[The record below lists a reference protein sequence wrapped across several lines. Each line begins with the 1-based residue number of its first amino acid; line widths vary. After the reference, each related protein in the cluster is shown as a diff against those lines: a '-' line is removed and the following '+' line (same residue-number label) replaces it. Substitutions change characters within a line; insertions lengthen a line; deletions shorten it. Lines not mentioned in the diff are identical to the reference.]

1 MKHHPEFSWL
11 EQYAAATLPLPVA
24 LCVSTHLSFCGE
36 CRRQL
41 DLLQNLGGLLFAQ
54 LEPMPVADELLQ
66 RILGRIDE
74 PRDEIA
80 EVVKEP
86 MVVAPMS
93 SVAPEQGSAI
103 ENNVDH
109 IPQPLCKL
117 IGAEYRNVKWS
128 RMLPSLHAANL
139 SVGDQDYSVALHRV
153 KPGGK
158 IPRHD
163 HRGQE
168 FTVVLRG
175 SFSDEYGIYSDG
187 DFILREPGDEHLPLA
202 ARYEECICL
211 TVQQAPVRFTGLFWR
226 CLNPLLR

>member
-36 CRRQL
+36 CRRQI
-41 DLLQNLGGLLFAQ
+41 DLLHNLGGLLFAQ

-66 RILGRIDE
+66 RILLRIDDCQGE
-74 PRDEIA
+74 TA
-80 EVVKEP
+80 EVVAAGG
-86 MVVAPMS
+86 VAQSMNSTAPGS
-93 SVAPEQGSAI
+93 ENSV
-103 ENNVDH
+103 DD
-109 IPQPLCKL
+109 IPQPLRKL
-117 IGAEYRNVKWS
+117 IGAEYNNLKWS

-139 SVGDQDYSVALHRV
+139 PAGDKDYLVSLHRV

-187 DFILREPGDEHLPLA
+187 DFMLRESGQEHLPLA
-202 ARYEECICL
+202 ARYEECVCL
-211 TVQQAPVRFTGLFWR
+211 TVQQAPVKFTGLFWR
-226 CLNPLLR
+226 WLNPLLR